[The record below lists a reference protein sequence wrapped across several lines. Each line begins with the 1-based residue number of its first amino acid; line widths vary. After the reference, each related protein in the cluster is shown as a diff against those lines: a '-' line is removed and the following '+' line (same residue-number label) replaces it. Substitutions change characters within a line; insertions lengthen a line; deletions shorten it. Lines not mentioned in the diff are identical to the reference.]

1 MTNYLRHFAVQ
12 ELVPQSVYE
21 AERDAAI
28 RYVAPALQLAL
39 EDVRALLASHYA
51 GRVIMLVNT
60 WMWCG
65 RFRFR
70 GYRDPDCGVGA
81 KGGEHYRGTAADFDV
96 YVERRRLEPE
106 NVRRLIADHRDQVPT
121 MTRMERGVNW
131 VHIDCKPA
139 PIVYFN
145 P

>member
-1 MTNYLRHFAVQ
+1 MNLLRNFDVR

-21 AERDAAI
+21 TEREAAI
-28 RYVAPALQLAL
+28 RHVTPALQLAV
-39 EDVRALLASHYA
+39 EDVRALLTSHYT
-51 GRVIMLVNT
+51 GRVVMLVNT
-60 WMWCG
+60 WMWGG
-65 RFRFR
+65 RFRYR
-70 GYRDPDCGVGA
+70 GYRNPQCGVGA

-96 YVERRRLEPE
+96 YVERRRVDPE
-106 NVRRLIADHRDQVPT
+106 TVRRLIAEHRDQVPT
-121 MTRMERGVNW
+121 ITRIERGVNW